1 MASSD
6 ESQLREL
13 GRLRRQLVDARRKVA
28 ELERQRDQLICELR
42 AAGVASSRLADAAGL
57 SPGRVTQI
65 TDRYSARQPRH

>member
-1 MASSD
+1 VGSSD

-13 GRLRRQLVDARRKVA
+13 GRVRRQLLDARRKVA
-28 ELERQRDQLICELR
+28 EFERERDQLICELR

-65 TDRYSARQPRH
+65 TDRDSARQPRH